1 MDLSS
6 DVLVSKLAIKW
17 VNLYHYAP
25 ADLKQLLSWRRMH
38 AIYGLINADF
48 TTVFL
53 EPDVVFTKVGAVH
66 VASSAHIACETVLP
80 IE

>member
-1 MDLSS
+1 
-6 DVLVSKLAIKW
+6 
-17 VNLYHYAP
+17 LYHYAP

-66 VASSAHIACETVLP
+66 VASSSRIACENRSAYRVKPFYLSSETVLP
-80 IE
+80 VE